1 MKKKLAL
8 ILAATMTVGLLASCG
23 GSGSGSAS
31 KPEGSGTSASQTS
44 DLKVGVFYYNFAD
57 AYITTV
63 RTAMDKQ
70 LDELGVQYQ
79 NFDAQTNQGEQL
91 NQVNTAI
98 SDGYNLLV
106 VNVVENAS
114 PDAAQNIADA
124 AKAAGIPVV
133 FFNRD
138 FDVSVLESYEE
149 SAFVGTDPAEA
160 GHMQGKAAGE
170 YLVENFDAVDLNGD
184 GKISYVMF
192 KGQEGNPEAEM
203 RTKYGVEDANAVLA
217 EAGKP
222 ALEFYD
228 ANNTSKYLVDQT
240 GAWSSQAAVDYM
252 NTILGQYNEG
262 NNNMVELVLA
272 NNDGMAEGAI
282 SALQT
287 AGWNLEG
294 GDKTIPVYGV
304 DAMDS
309 AVQKIDAGIMTGTVK
324 QDGEAMAATIATLV
338 KNVKDGADLMAN
350 TESYK
355 FAVDEGTDR
364 SPRSVTKRD
373 AGLPFGAAP
382 FPSVEPLPL
391 PHLMGEAEAAAPR
404 RGERRNIHG
413 SSSSAGNEGDQQGI
427 PRRQGSG

>member
-23 GSGSGSAS
+23 SSGSTSGSAS
-31 KPEGSGTSASQTS
+31 KPEDSGTSASQAS

-79 NFDAQTNQGEQL
+79 NFDAQNNQGEQL

-114 PDAAQNIADA
+114 PDAAQNITDA

-149 SAFVGTDPAEA
+149 TAFVGTDPAEA

-170 YLVENFDAVDLNGD
+170 YLVKNYDKVDLNGD

-192 KGQEGNPEAEM
+192 KGQEGNPEADY
-203 RTKYGVEDANAVLA
+203 RTQYGVEDANAVLA

-228 ANNTSKYLVDQT
+228 ANNASKYLVDQT
-240 GAWSSQAAVDYM
+240 GAWSAQAATDYM

-287 AGWNLEG
+287 AGWNVEG

-350 TESYK
+350 T
-355 FAVDEGTDR
+355 D
-364 SPRSVTKRD
+364 
-373 AGLPFGAAP
+373 
-382 FPSVEPLPL
+382 
-391 PHLMGEAEAAAPR
+391 
-404 RGERRNIHG
+404 G
-413 SSSSAGNEGDQQGI
+413 S
-427 PRRQGSG
+427 

>member
-31 KPEGSGTSASQTS
+31 KPEGSGTSASASQTS

-63 RTAMDKQ
+63 RTALDEKLTAAGIKYQDYDGNNNQATQ
-70 LDELGVQYQ
+70 LDQI
-79 NFDAQTNQGEQL
+79 
-91 NQVNTAI
+91 NTAI
-98 SDGYNLLV
+98 SNGANLLI
-106 VNVVENAS
+106 VNIVETSS
-114 PDAAQNIADA
+114 PDAAQNAVEA
-124 AKAAGIPVV
+124 AKTAGIPII
-133 FFNRD
+133 FFNREVSD
-138 FDVSVLESYEE
+138 DVVNSYEKC
-149 SAFVGTDPAEA
+149 AFVGTNAPEA
-160 GHMQGKAAGE
+160 GHMQGQMIGE
-170 YLVENFDAVDLNGD
+170 YLLENYDTVDLNGD
-184 GKISYVMF
+184 GVISYVMF
-192 KGQEGNPEAEM
+192 KGQEGNAEAEA
-203 RTKYGVEDANAVLA
+203 RTQFGVEDANAVLTA
-217 EAGKP
+217 AGKP
-222 ALEFYD
+222 ELAYYNASATD
-228 ANNTSKYLVDQT
+228 KYLVDQ
-240 GAWSSQAAVDYM
+240 GGKWSAQAANDYM
-252 NTILGQYNEG
+252 ATILPEYSEANG
-262 NNNMVELVLA
+262 NMVELIIC

-355 FAVDEGTDR
+355 FAVDEEGETIP
-364 SPRSVTKRD
+364 SKIQVPYAMYTK
-373 AGLPFGAAP
+373 
-382 FPSVEPLPL
+382 
-391 PHLMGEAEAAAPR
+391 
-404 RGERRNIHG
+404 
-413 SSSSAGNEGDQQGI
+413 
-427 PRRQGSG
+427 

>member
-23 GSGSGSAS
+23 SSGSTSGSAS
-31 KPEGSGTSASQTS
+31 KPEDSGTSASQTS

-79 NFDAQTNQGEQL
+79 NFDAQ
-91 NQVNTAI
+91 
-98 SDGYNLLV
+98 
-106 VNVVENAS
+106 
-114 PDAAQNIADA
+114 NITDA

-149 SAFVGTDPAEA
+149 TAFVGTDPAEA

-170 YLVENFDAVDLNGD
+170 YLVKNYDKVDLNGD

-192 KGQEGNPEAEM
+192 KGQEGNPEADY
-203 RTKYGVEDANAVLA
+203 RTQYGVEDANAVLA

-228 ANNTSKYLVDQT
+228 ANNASKYLVDQT
-240 GAWSSQAAVDYM
+240 GAWSAQAATDYM

-287 AGWNLEG
+287 AGWNVEG

-355 FAVDEGTDR
+355 FAVDEEGETIP
-364 SPRSVTKRD
+364 SKIQVPYAMYTK
-373 AGLPFGAAP
+373 
-382 FPSVEPLPL
+382 
-391 PHLMGEAEAAAPR
+391 
-404 RGERRNIHG
+404 
-413 SSSSAGNEGDQQGI
+413 
-427 PRRQGSG
+427 

>member
-23 GSGSGSAS
+23 SSGSTSGSAS
-31 KPEGSGTSASQTS
+31 KPEDSGTSASQTS

-149 SAFVGTDPAEA
+149 TAFVGTDPAEA
-160 GHMQGKAAGE
+160 GHMQGQAAGK
-170 YLVENFDAVDLNGD
+170 YLVENFDKVDLNGD

-192 KGQEGNPEAEM
+192 KGQEANPEAEM
-203 RTKYGVEDANAVLA
+203 RTQYGVEDANAVLT

-228 ANNTSKYLVDQT
+228 ANNASKYLVDQT
-240 GAWSSQAAVDYM
+240 GAWSAQAATDYM

-282 SALQT
+282 AALQT
-287 AGWNLEG
+287 AGWNLED

-304 DAMDS
+304 DALAS
-309 AVQKIDAGIMTGTVK
+309 AVEKIDAGIMTGTVK

-350 TESYK
+350 TDQ
-355 FAVDEGTDR
+355 FVVDSDVDKIRVPYQMYDGT
-364 SPRSVTKRD
+364 S
-373 AGLPFGAAP
+373 
-382 FPSVEPLPL
+382 E
-391 PHLMGEAEAAAPR
+391 E
-404 RGERRNIHG
+404 
-413 SSSSAGNEGDQQGI
+413 
-427 PRRQGSG
+427 